1 MYTGLSNGG
10 HIDDSRM
17 VVRSVSVHSP
27 ANAASRARTDLRI
40 QALPRLYRI
49 TPMPCI
55 NIDFGAKPYF
65 FYYSLCI
72 NYLLWNDFF
81 NYHYYYY
88 LRFALFF
95 VHRKMIRGLRRH
107 SAGLHWAC
115 YVTTSSCRALRSA
128 TSGPAWGME
137 PCPASSSDRVINTEH
152 ISQLSRFHA
161 QSFNFKFVFGS
172 TKHYTFLEKSCL

>member
-1 MYTGLSNGG
+1 MFHHLYIGLSNGG
-10 HIDDSRM
+10 HINDGCV
-17 VVRSVSVHSP
+17 VVRSVSVHSS
-27 ANAASRARTDLRI
+27 ANAASGTRTNLWI

-49 TPMPCI
+49 TPTTCI
-55 NIDFGAKPYF
+55 DIDFGTRPYF

-72 NYLLWNDFF
+72 NYLLCNNFLFF
-81 NYHYYYY
+81 YYYYY

-107 SAGLHWAC
+107 SAGLHWSC
-115 YVTTSSCRALRSA
+115 YVTTSACRALRSA

-152 ISQLSRFHA
+152 INQLSRFHA
-161 QSFNFKFVFGS
+161 QSFNF
-172 TKHYTFLEKSCL
+172 